1 MSGVTIRVAEPL
13 DAGAVGAI
21 LGQGVRDHRWMP
33 LLHSEAE
40 NIAFAG
46 RMIDHGWV
54 WVALDGA
61 AVRGFLAREGSYVHA
76 LYVARGARGRG
87 VGTRLIAAAQAECA
101 RLELYTFVAN
111 TGARRFYARHGF
123 VEVERSDGSRNDE
136 GLPDILF
143 VWENGDGHG

>member
-1 MSGVTIRVAEPL
+1 MNGVTIRVAEPL

-54 WVALDGA
+54 TVAEIEGQTA
-61 AVRGFLAREGSYVHA
+61 GFLAREDGYIHS
-76 LYVARGARGRG
+76 LFVARDCRRAGIASALLD
-87 VGTRLIAAAQAECA
+87 TAKSACEQLTLWTFQANAAA
-101 RLELYTFVAN
+101 RKLYTSHNFTEVAR
-111 TGARRFYARHGF
+111 T
-123 VEVERSDGSRNDE
+123 DGDNDE
-136 GLPDILF
+136 GLPDIHF
-143 VWENGDGHG
+143 QWRAERTAQ